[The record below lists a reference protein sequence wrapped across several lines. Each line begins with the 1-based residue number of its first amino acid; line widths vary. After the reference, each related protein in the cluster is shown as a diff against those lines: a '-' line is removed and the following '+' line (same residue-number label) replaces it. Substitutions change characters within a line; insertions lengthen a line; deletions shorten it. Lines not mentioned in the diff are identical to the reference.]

1 MKGFASKPK
10 IKGHISFFPAEIAF
24 YTVYCRV
31 VSQQSFDYFI
41 ISDCT
46 MKTEIKTE
54 DIEQEMDEYCEIG
67 PATLAV
73 KRKRESSDEYRE
85 IQQIP
90 AGNFEEKNGSSP
102 GPAPLFTDR

>member
-1 MKGFASKPK
+1 
-10 IKGHISFFPAEIAF
+10 
-24 YTVYCRV
+24 
-31 VSQQSFDYFI
+31 VSQQLFAHFI

-54 DIEQEMDEYCEIG
+54 DIKQEMEEYCETG

-90 AGNFEEKNGSSP
+90 ADNGEEKNRASQAP
-102 GPAPLFTDR
+102 VPLFTDR

>member
-1 MKGFASKPK
+1 
-10 IKGHISFFPAEIAF
+10 
-24 YTVYCRV
+24 
-31 VSQQSFDYFI
+31 
-41 ISDCT
+41 

-54 DIEQEMDEYCEIG
+54 DIKQEMEEYCETG

-90 AGNFEEKNGSSP
+90 VGNGEDKNGASQA
-102 GPAPLFTDR
+102 PAPLFTDR

>member
-1 MKGFASKPK
+1 
-10 IKGHISFFPAEIAF
+10 
-24 YTVYCRV
+24 
-31 VSQQSFDYFI
+31 
-41 ISDCT
+41 

-54 DIEQEMDEYCEIG
+54 DIKQEMEEYCEIG

-90 AGNFEEKNGSSP
+90 AGNREEKMGGGP
-102 GPAPLFTDR
+102 GPAPMSRDR